1 MRQKKW
7 DVVVPF
13 RGLECAKTRLAVE
26 CKRDLALAFLRDT
39 LAALSSSSRIASLI
53 VVSRDAGLS
62 KLIDVPV
69 VEDEENG
76 IDAALEV
83 GFRSLSVHRARSHS
97 AVVLPDLPA
106 LRSGDIDTFLDVA
119 SYMPRA
125 FVPDAAGSGTT
136 CLSARDGVMAS
147 VFGVKS
153 AHHHSQLGY
162 AAILLGVPSLRL
174 DVDTVEDLMRAAQ
187 LGVGNHTTKLLTN
200 DEELREL
207 SNRAFS
213 ENGSAAR
220 IGDN

>member
-13 RGLECAKTRLAVE
+13 RDLECAKTRLAVE

-69 VEDEENG
+69 IEDEGNG

-83 GFRSLSVHRARSHS
+83 GFRSLSASRPHSHS
-97 AVVLPDLPA
+97 AVVLPDLPT
-106 LRSGDIDTFLDVA
+106 LSSGDIDRFLDVA
-119 SYMPRA
+119 SYIPRA
-125 FVPDAAGSGTT
+125 FVPDATGSGTT
-136 CLSARDGVMAS
+136 CLSARDGVLNSA
-147 VFGVKS
+147 FGVKS
-153 AHHHSQLGY
+153 AQHHSQLGY
-162 AAILLGVPSLRL
+162 EAVLLSVPSLRL

-200 DEELREL
+200 SEELRAL
-207 SNRAFS
+207 SNRTF
-213 ENGSAAR
+213 
-220 IGDN
+220 